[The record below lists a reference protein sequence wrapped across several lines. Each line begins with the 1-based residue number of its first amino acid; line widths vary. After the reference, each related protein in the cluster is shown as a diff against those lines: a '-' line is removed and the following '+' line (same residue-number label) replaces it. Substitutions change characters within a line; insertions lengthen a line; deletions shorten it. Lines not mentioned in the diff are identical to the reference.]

1 MGRWRLRRFLVSAL
15 LVSSFAC
22 LSPALTG
29 TIQLQWDPVPEALG
43 YRVFYGPGPGNYT
56 RSVAAGPHPRTVLY
70 DLPDCTTWYVA
81 VKAYNWAGLSA
92 QYSNEVAGWPRPT
105 IVSITPSS
113 ADQGASFVLN
123 VQGTNFQ
130 PGARLL
136 LGGSAMPTDIA
147 GESLVR
153 VESSGT
159 VSCDELQALI
169 RVEPSAPGVRAMEV
183 GTFAFDYEV
192 RNPDRVYGA
201 APLDFEV
208 LFEFSRWDIN
218 RSDAA
223 TRDRIDGADLS
234 WLAYA
239 YGSRE
244 GEPYYEP
251 DADLNG
257 DGIVDG
263 ADLAY
268 LAYGF
273 GRCWSGTEWTEEAC
287 G

>member
-1 MGRWRLRRFLVSAL
+1 MARLRLSRILFYAL
-15 LVSSFAC
+15 LVSIAC
-22 LSPALTG
+22 ASQTLSG
-29 TIQLQWDPVPEALG
+29 TIDLQWDPVPEALG
-43 YRVFYGPGPGNYT
+43 YRVFYGTEPGNYT
-56 RSVAAGPHPRTVLY
+56 YSVAAGPHPRAVLY

-92 QYSNEVAGWPRPT
+92 QYSNEVVGWPRPT
-105 IVSITPSS
+105 ILSVTPSS
-113 ADQGASFVLN
+113 ADQGSSFVMN
-123 VQGTNFQ
+123 VFGANFQ

-136 LGGSAMPTDIA
+136 LGGAAIPTDLADEPLI
-147 GESLVR
+147 R
-153 VESSGT
+153 VESSGA
-159 VSCDELQALI
+159 VSCEQMQALI
-169 RVEPSAPGVRAMEV
+169 RVEPSARGVRAMEV
-183 GTFAFDYEV
+183 GTFLFDYEV
-192 RNPDRVYGA
+192 QNPDHVYG
-201 APLDFEV
+201 LEQREFEV
-208 LFEFSRWDIN
+208 RFDFARWDIN
-218 RSDAA
+218 QSDAA

-239 YGSRE
+239 YGSRQ

-273 GRCWSGTEWTEEAC
+273 GRCWSGVEWTEEAC